1 MIPVESTIFMECQV
15 SRDTFYRLQL
25 TISSAGLFG
34 GLLSVLMAG
43 IASPDSYDK
52 FSHGMEDKRWVGA
65 CTQIYSDFILFSLTE
80 IFPALAEGGTAA
92 GQALSQLL
100 AIIVTLAFA
109 IVGGLVTGQ

>member
-1 MIPVESTIFMECQV
+1 MECQV

-25 TISSAGLFG
+25 TISSSGLFG

-52 FSHGMEDKRWVGA
+52 FSHGMRWVGA
-65 CTQIYSDFILFSLTE
+65 CTQIYSHFILFSLTE

-109 IVGGLVTGQ
+109 IVGGLVTDQ

>member
-15 SRDTFYRLQL
+15 SRDSFYLLQM
-25 TISSAGLFG
+25 TISSAALFG

-65 CTQIYSDFILFSLTE
+65 FTQIYSDFTHFSLTE